1 MEMTEFV
8 VSVGRTEKRTSP
20 DSQSEMRIHSR
31 PLEMF
36 QVVRSHGKPRLL

>member
-1 MEMTEFV
+1 MEMTEFE
-8 VSVGRTEKRTSP
+8 VSVVGTEKRTSP

-36 QVVRSHGKPRLL
+36 QMARPQGKPRWL